1 MVESGHIIAYPT
13 DTIYGLGAALDRRD
27 AIEALYEI
35 RGLDEKKPLSLVCS
49 SLSEVSRYAIIDN
62 DCHAVMR
69 RALPGPYTFIL
80 KATSEAPRMGRS
92 RRRTIGVRI
101 PDSPIA
107 MSLLEILERPLI
119 STSAIIDDSVGPSDP
134 IELSERLDPQRIGL
148 VLDGG
153 VLSGVPST
161 VVDWSEGAPVVLRE
175 GAGSL
180 DLF

>member
-1 MVESGHIIAYPT
+1 
-13 DTIYGLGAALDRRD
+13 
-27 AIEALYEI
+27 
-35 RGLDEKKPLSLVCS
+35 
-49 SLSEVSRYAIIDN
+49 
-62 DCHAVMR
+62 MR